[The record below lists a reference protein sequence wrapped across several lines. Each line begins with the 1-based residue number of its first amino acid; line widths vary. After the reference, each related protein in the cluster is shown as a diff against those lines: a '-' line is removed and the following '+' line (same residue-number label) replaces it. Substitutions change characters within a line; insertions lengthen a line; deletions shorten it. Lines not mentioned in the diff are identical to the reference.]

1 MLKDPKEVFKTVN
14 RFLGIQITDG
24 KRFRKLHLQSLFWIF
39 NCSVPS
45 VLEESFST
53 LCILLI
59 NHCWFLEVSRKI
71 VLSLERNLI
80 SLLSYRTHPT
90 NLSLSRLVFVLF
102 SLVTMNALKLSF
114 TMIVLLLNPFSNASF
129 VPLLKEGLDEL
140 SHLFNTRH
148 SLTSILFPDP
158 VESKNITIKLG
169 FIGALDKS
177 LGATASLGQELV
189 SLLPTE
195 SYNSFQYSMLSSG

>member
-39 NCSVPS
+39 NCPVPS
-45 VLEESFST
+45 VPEESFSR

-71 VLSLERNLI
+71 VLFLQRNLI
-80 SLLSYRTHPT
+80 SLLSYLTHPT
-90 NLSLSRLVFVLF
+90 DLPLSPLIFVLF
-102 SLVTMNALKLSF
+102 SLVTMYALKLSL
-114 TMIVLLLNPFSNASF
+114 TIVLLLNPFSKASF
-129 VPLLKEGLDEL
+129 VPLLKDGLDEL

-189 SLLPTE
+189 SLLLSE
-195 SYNSFQYSMLSSG
+195 SLQLISTYVMLSSG

>member
-1 MLKDPKEVFKTVN
+1 
-14 RFLGIQITDG
+14 
-24 KRFRKLHLQSLFWIF
+24 
-39 NCSVPS
+39 
-45 VLEESFST
+45 
-53 LCILLI
+53 
-59 NHCWFLEVSRKI
+59 
-71 VLSLERNLI
+71 
-80 SLLSYRTHPT
+80 
-90 NLSLSRLVFVLF
+90 
-102 SLVTMNALKLSF
+102 MNALKLSF
-114 TMIVLLLNPFSNASF
+114 TMIVLLLNPFSSASF

-148 SLTSILFPDP
+148 SLTSILFPGP

-195 SYNSFQYSMLSSG
+195 SYNSFQYSMLSSD

>member
-1 MLKDPKEVFKTVN
+1 
-14 RFLGIQITDG
+14 
-24 KRFRKLHLQSLFWIF
+24 
-39 NCSVPS
+39 
-45 VLEESFST
+45 
-53 LCILLI
+53 
-59 NHCWFLEVSRKI
+59 
-71 VLSLERNLI
+71 
-80 SLLSYRTHPT
+80 
-90 NLSLSRLVFVLF
+90 
-102 SLVTMNALKLSF
+102 MNALKLSF

-148 SLTSILFPDP
+148 SFTSILFPDP

-189 SLLPTE
+189 SLLPIE
-195 SYNSFQYSMLSSG
+195 SYNSFQYSMLSSD